1 LGEFL
6 QGWLAFTL
14 ALLPFLA
21 QFYVSVQTCPKQ
33 VFAEIK
39 NAPATL
45 GYHWFAKTT
54 KSRGSGGEPY
64 AKGIEPVQSNS
75 RGNSAYGL

>member
-1 LGEFL
+1 MQEFL
-6 QGWLAFTL
+6 YHQDVICL
-14 ALLPFLA
+14 
-21 QFYVSVQTCPKQ
+21 QTCPKQ

-45 GYHWFAKTT
+45 GYHWFISTT

-75 RGNSAYGL
+75 RGNSA